1 MRQWLSRL
9 DRRVFRIERAL
20 VVASLVVMSVVV
32 FLDVV
37 HRTFADPESKL
48 VQWIVSLGG
57 IAEDTPAHATVQEVA
72 PWLLFAFFVWLAYFA
87 LRTARMKKS
96 MPRPR
101 AAVLAVVGVLVAYGL
116 VRLLIELNP
125 NGFIWSQP
133 LALMLVLWVGFV
145 GASMCT
151 HEGRHLK
158 VEAIERHL
166 PQRIRPKVVFVSQ
179 VLTAAFCLFLFW
191 VSSEYVA
198 FNYEEW
204 SATEGRGGLLKGID
218 IPKWAGF
225 SVLPIAFLIM
235 TARFIG
241 AAFAA
246 LRGEIQETNVLAGM
260 ASVAAEAREPPSRV
274 PTEVAVEPLPSS
286 VPTVGVTPLPSTV
299 PTEMALPAQNPA
311 DIPEGGADEEE
322 K

>member
-1 MRQWLSRL
+1 MSKWLSRL
-9 DRRVFRIERAL
+9 DRRVFQVERAL

-48 VQWIVSLGG
+48 AQWLAKLAG
-57 IAEDTPAHATVQEVA
+57 IADDTPAHETLQDVA

-96 MPRPR
+96 MSRPR

-133 LALMLVLWVGFV
+133 LALMLVLWVGFL

-158 VEAIERHL
+158 VEAVERHL
-166 PQRIRPKVVFVSQ
+166 PERIRPKVVFLSQ
-179 VLTAAFCLFLFW
+179 LLTAAFCFFLFW
-191 VSSEYVA
+191 VSWDYVA

-204 SATEGRGGLLKGID
+204 AGTEGRGGLLKGID

-235 TARFIG
+235 TARFVG
-241 AAFAA
+241 VAVAA
-246 LRGEIQETNVLAGM
+246 LRGEIRETSVLAGM
-260 ASVAAEAREPPSRV
+260 GGAATKPEEPPSRV
-274 PTEVAVEPLPSS
+274 PTEVVVQPLPSA
-286 VPTVGVTPLPSTV
+286 V
-299 PTEMALPAQNPA
+299 PTEVALPAQDPA
-311 DIPEGGADEEE
+311 DIPESGAKRGEQ
-322 K
+322 